1 MARTTAKA
9 KGSAPTLTRA
19 ATRTKAGINRTDLN
33 TSNTTAV
40 VTLITRDSSNTMEEV
55 VVTRGILGNN
65 LTTASRE
72 ALTTAEGIKS
82 LKANIPVVSNS
93 IIAVALPTV
102 VAVATKAEA
111 VQAEVKALTTP
122 LKRCLTL
129 SFLKDPST

>member
-9 KGSAPTLTRA
+9 KGNAPTLTRA

-55 VVTRGILGNN
+55 VTRGILGNN
-65 LTTASRE
+65 LTTASKE
-72 ALTTAEGIKS
+72 ALTTAEGIKN
-82 LKANIPVVSNS
+82 LKANIPAVSSS

-102 VAVATKAEA
+102 VAVATKAEV

-122 LKRCLTL
+122 LKKCLTL

>member
-9 KGSAPTLTRA
+9 KGNAPTPTRA

-55 VVTRGILGNN
+55 VTRGILGNN

-82 LKANIPVVSNS
+82 LKANIPAVSSS

>member
-9 KGSAPTLTRA
+9 KGNAPTPTRA

-55 VVTRGILGNN
+55 VTRGILGNN

-72 ALTTAEGIKS
+72 ALTTAEGIKN
-82 LKANIPVVSNS
+82 LKANIPAVSSS

-102 VAVATKAEA
+102 VAVATKAEV

-122 LKRCLTL
+122 LKKCLTL

>member
-9 KGSAPTLTRA
+9 KGNAPTLTRA

-55 VVTRGILGNN
+55 VTRGILGNN

-72 ALTTAEGIKS
+72 ALTTAEGIKN
-82 LKANIPVVSNS
+82 LKANIPAVSSS

-102 VAVATKAEA
+102 VAVATKAEV

-122 LKRCLTL
+122 LKKCLTL

>member
-1 MARTTAKA
+1 
-9 KGSAPTLTRA
+9 
-19 ATRTKAGINRTDLN
+19 
-33 TSNTTAV
+33 
-40 VTLITRDSSNTMEEV
+40 MEEV

-82 LKANIPVVSNS
+82 LKANIPVVSSS

-102 VAVATKAEA
+102 VAVATKAEV

-129 SFLKDPST
+129 SFLKDPSI